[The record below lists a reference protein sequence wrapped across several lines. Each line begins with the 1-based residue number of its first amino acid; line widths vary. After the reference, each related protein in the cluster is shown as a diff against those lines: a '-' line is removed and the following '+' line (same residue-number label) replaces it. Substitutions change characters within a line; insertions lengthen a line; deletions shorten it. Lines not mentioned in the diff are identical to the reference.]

1 MDSAN
6 TGSSFSSASKI
17 SGDQAN
23 MLNSNALSGGLLTG
37 AFDGSLYTCMH
48 QMEFLQMLV
57 VGTGNG
63 SLRWEMHVDVY
74 LCTSILK
81 YLGKPQN

>member
-1 MDSAN
+1 MHVWNSRSGKLISLFTEQSVDSAN

-63 SLRWEMHVDVY
+63 SLR
-74 LCTSILK
+74 
-81 YLGKPQN
+81 